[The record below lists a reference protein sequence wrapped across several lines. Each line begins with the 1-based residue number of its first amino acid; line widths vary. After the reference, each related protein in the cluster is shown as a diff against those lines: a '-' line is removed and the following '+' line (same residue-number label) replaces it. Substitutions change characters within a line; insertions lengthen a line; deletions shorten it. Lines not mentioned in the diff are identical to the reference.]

1 LARVN
6 VTRQPP
12 SATVLAAR
20 EQIISRPT
28 NQSVSNQPR
37 KEVNK
42 TAGEQMSHNILP
54 QESHLMPKIIA
65 R

>member
-28 NQSVSNQPR
+28 NQ
-37 KEVNK
+37 
-42 TAGEQMSHNILP
+42 
-54 QESHLMPKIIA
+54 
-65 R
+65 